1 MGQIKKIDLVCDLIY
16 QASKISKKSFRTLE
30 EKDISAK
37 EGFDLVTK
45 VDQDSELF
53 LKEGLYQID
62 EKAGFLGEESGKQDS
77 LDSDKIWIVDPIDG
91 TRNFVQ
97 GLPFFSI
104 SVALASKDLKK
115 IYLGAIYDVVHDEM
129 FIAEKGMGSYLK
141 QGGKSIQMQ
150 VSEKK
155 ELEGSMIA
163 TGFPHKEKD
172 RIKLFSKQFEALFN
186 KSGGIRR
193 MGSAALDL
201 AYTACGR
208 FDCFWEGGLSV
219 WDIAAGVLIVDE
231 AGGKVS
237 DFHGEDSFMEC
248 GDIVASNS
256 YFHEELIAE
265 IRIDEND

>member
-16 QASKISKKSFRTLE
+16 QVSKISKKSFRSLE
-30 EKDISAK
+30 EKDISSK

-45 VDQDSELF
+45 VDRDSELS
-53 LKEGLYQID
+53 LKEGLYEID
-62 EKAGFLGEESGKQDS
+62 NKAGFLGEESGRQDS

-104 SVALASKDLKK
+104 SVALASSDLKK
-115 IYLGAIYDVVHDEM
+115 IYSGVIYDVVHDEM

-141 QGGKSIQMQ
+141 QGNKVTEIQ
-150 VSEKK
+150 VSNKK
-155 ELEGSMIA
+155 ELEGTMIA

-172 RIKLFSKQFEALFN
+172 RIKIFSKQFEALFK
-186 KSGGIRR
+186 KSGGMRR

-219 WDIAAGVLIVDE
+219 WDIAAGVLIVEE
-231 AGGKVS
+231 AGGIVS
-237 DFHGEDSFMEC
+237 DFHGGDSFMKL
-248 GDIVASNS
+248 GDIVASNGF
-256 YFHEELIAE
+256 FHDELITA
-265 IRIDEND
+265 IRID